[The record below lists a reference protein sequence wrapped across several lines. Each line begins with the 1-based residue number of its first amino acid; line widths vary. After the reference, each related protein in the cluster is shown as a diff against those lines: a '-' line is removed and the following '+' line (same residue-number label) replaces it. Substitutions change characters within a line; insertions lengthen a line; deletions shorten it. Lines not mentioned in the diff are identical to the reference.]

1 MAEKFGADYYAS
13 NLPPGKQS
21 TKGMGRTA
29 PNEGEY
35 IGDAWVPNGVGV
47 STGVNHVHMI

>member
-1 MAEKFGADYYAS
+1 MNEKFSADYYAS
-13 NLPPGKQS
+13 NLPPGKNS

-35 IGDAWVPNGVGV
+35 LGDVWVPNGVGV
-47 STGVNHVHMI
+47 PTGVNHVIII